1 MNYLPSVVAATS
13 NCIKTMLFGEICDN
27 CEGGPIYKLIL
38 MAVKLLTIGFGT
50 LATIGIIVVGVQYLT
65 ARDDANQVAKAKKRF
80 LDIVIGIGI
89 YGLMYLII
97 ELLVPGEIMT
107 VTPDTSTSTCT
118 NPTIATPEPITSQP
132 VTGGSSGGS
141 SSGSSSGS
149 SQPGG
154 GGGDYDPTKIPKY
167 TPATKSPT
175 GLTTLNALDE
185 NWTIVNTK
193 FGVRSYMTSLNK
205 RHVAQDKQDCYD
217 SGSCTSSTRDNDK
230 CLSFAYTFAY
240 DLVYGTTTCDHCA
253 SAYKRGGFYGVQTKS
268 KEDALT
274 MIYDQLVNGWPVV
287 VQVKFSTGTGRH
299 FVTAVGIKSSV
310 KSRSQ
315 FTENDILFMN
325 TNGALWKGN
334 SKRVMK
340 ANGSYYTSNATMGL
354 WTKSAY
360 GYYVLPFKSPGSVK
374 NPQNIKSC

>member
-1 MNYLPSVVAATS
+1 MSFFSLLIADS
-13 NCIKTMLFGEICDN
+13 NCLDTLLFGQVCDN
-27 CEGGPIYKLIL
+27 CEGGPIFKLVLLGMKI
-38 MAVKLLTIGFGT
+38 LTIGFGT
-50 LATIGIIVVGVQYLT
+50 LATIGIIVVGIQYLT
-65 ARDDANQVAKAKKRF
+65 ARDNEGQLAKAKKR
-80 LDIVIGIGI
+80 LIDIIIGIAV
-89 YGLMYLII
+89 YGSIYLIL
-97 ELLVPGEIMT
+97 ELLLPGNIMT

-118 NPTIATPEPITSQP
+118 NPTLADVTP
-132 VTGGSSGGS
+132 VTTSPVSGGGLTGGS
-141 SSGSSSGS
+141 SSGTSDP

-154 GGGDYDPTKIPKY
+154 GGNDVSNIPGY

-193 FGVRSYMTSLNK
+193 FGVRDYMKSLNK
-205 RHVAQDKQDCYD
+205 RNVAQDKRDCYD
-217 SGSCTSSTRDNDK
+217 NGSCTDSTRDNDK

-253 SAYKRGGFYGVQTKS
+253 SAYKRGGFYGVQTKN
-268 KEDALT
+268 KEDTLS
-274 MIYDQLVNGWPVV
+274 MIYDQLTNGWPVV

-354 WTKSAY
+354 WAKSSY
-360 GYYVLPFKSPGSVK
+360 GYYVLPFKNPGSVK
-374 NPQNIKSC
+374 NPSNIKSC